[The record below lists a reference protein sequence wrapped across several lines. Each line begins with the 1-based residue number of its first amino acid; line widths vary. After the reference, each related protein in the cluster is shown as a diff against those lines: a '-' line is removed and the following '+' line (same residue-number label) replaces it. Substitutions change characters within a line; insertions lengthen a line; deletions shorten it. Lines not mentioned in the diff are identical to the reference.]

1 MSPVPRQRL
10 GSSEELES
18 GEYERATTESSTR
31 SMTPSFWCLFSEWHI
46 VARSTTTD
54 VRDVSDL
61 RSGGQH
67 SVRVNDQWRIC
78 FRWTKA
84 GPAEVVITEY
94 Q

>member
-18 GEYERATTESSTR
+18 GESERETTESSTR

-54 VRDVSDL
+54 VRDVNGM
-61 RSGGQH
+61 RSAGQH
-67 SVRVNDQWRIC
+67 SIRFNDQERPC
-78 FRWTKA
+78 FRRTKA
-84 GPAEVVITEY
+84 GAEEVVITDY